1 MKTVKDYKQLGL
13 VFIKGDYINTHKG
26 KKQSPLNRYGV
37 GCCNGSSSN
46 DDKFAIEFAW
56 RNNDGVKPEY
66 RGLIDISFECGTV
79 SRNESA
85 IDFEWSLDDENY
97 IVKWRPVVFQSD
109 NTHGNKD
116 VSLTLPIGIDS
127 PELREAFKS
136 LKGHSESKPPF
147 WNKLMQIFSC
157 PCVAVNV
164 EAIKPTVPPKEDKPM
179 NPFEVDQSCREP
191 KAIFSTESTMFG
203 DRLRR
208 AAEDFESGDLDMSI
222 SDGKPVYTA
231 EMHAKG
237 ELPPVGSE
245 CILIVNNEPRPAK
258 VTYIGKDIVCCS
270 NIDGDAE
277 YACLLGAVS
286 FEPIQKTIKVNGFD
300 VPAPMSE
307 ALVLNSVYFTP
318 QTGYEVFYCKNAWR
332 GDKFDSR
339 FLSRGLVHSTES
351 AAIAHAKAMLGIDPN
366 A

>member
-1 MKTVKDYKQLGL
+1 MKTVKDYLDLGL
-13 VFIKGDYINTHKG
+13 VFVDSDKLL
-26 KKQSPLNRYGV
+26 SV
-37 GCCNGSSSN
+37 SN
-46 DDKFAIEFAW
+46 DNDSKEVCMSGLCIAHQRYCDGIRGGNAIFFYPSEWTPSSFAW
-56 RNNDGVKPEY
+56 RNNDGVKPDY
-66 RGLIDISFECGTV
+66 NGLIHAMFENGTIIQDFADSLNWGSSF
-79 SRNESA
+79 NP
-85 IDFEWSLDDENY
+85 I
-97 IVKWRPVVFQSD
+97 IQWRPVVSMCNHTELKPRLSFVSAISI
-109 NTHGNKD
+109 D
-116 VSLTLPIGIDS
+116 VQ
-127 PELREAFKS
+127 K
-136 LKGHSESKPPF
+136 F
-147 WNKLMQIFSC
+147 WNKSIKTINC
-157 PCVAVNV
+157 PCAAVNI
-164 EAIKPTVPPKEDKPM
+164 EAIKPTVSPKEDKPM
-179 NPFEVDQSCREP
+179 
-191 KAIFSTESTMFG
+191 
-203 DRLRR
+203 
-208 AAEDFESGDLDMSI
+208 
-222 SDGKPVYTA
+222 KPVYTA
-231 EMHAKG
+231 DMHAKN

-307 ALVLNSVYFTP
+307 APMINDEYFAP
-318 QTGYEVFYCKNAWR
+318 QTGYEVFYVKHSWR